1 MKKMRFVVLAFML
14 IMLMCVSSAFA
25 AEPGETVTVN
35 MNLSNSDAIIFT
47 LGSPSYDASALEVV
61 GQNPAAGHTFVD
73 INSDGYTPY
82 PSGKIGTVT
91 VKIRDNAKPG
101 TYTISFSTSGAV
113 SVDLG
118 SARLSVS
125 ATVTV
130 VCPHTNTE
138 TIPGKAATCTETG
151 LTDGTK
157 CSACGVV
164 IKAQETI
171 PANGHTE
178 EVIPGKAA
186 TCTETGLTDGTKC
199 SVCGVV
205 IKAQEE
211 IPAKG
216 HTEEVIPGKAATC
229 TEAGL
234 TEGSKCT
241 VCGVIIKAQETIPA
255 NGHTEEVIPGKA
267 ATCTETGL
275 TDGTKCSAC
284 GVVIKAQETIPAKGH
299 TEEVIPGKEATCTET
314 GLTEGKKCTVCGVVI
329 KAQET
334 IPAKGH
340 TEEVIPGKA
349 ATCTETGLTD
359 GTKCSVCDVV
369 IKAQEEIPANGHIE
383 VTVPGKDST
392 CAEAG
397 LTEGSECA
405 VCGVVI
411 KAQEEI
417 PTKEHNFNK
426 HVVDPTTTSRGY
438 TIYTCKVCEY
448 TYTANYTNK
457 LDSDEDGM
465 CAYGDIVTSAE
476 GEYKEYTADAIE
488 DEIKILVITAEPE
501 EDGTYATRN
510 LHLSSDLL
518 AVFKAEGIIE
528 IYFVVGNAAVNIPVA
543 IFENEAMKAAADAEN
558 CNNFVI
564 TLSIADAEIENAISP
579 KYSVVVALDK
589 DEDIDVTENAIGVKL
604 LLPWEGAQSCVN
616 DENVAYTVSQNEEAW
631 VIDVT
636 KVDFYTLIAE

>member
-157 CSACGVV
+157 CSA
-164 IKAQETI
+164 
-171 PANGHTE
+171 
-178 EVIPGKAA
+178 
-186 TCTETGLTDGTKC
+186 
-199 SVCGVV
+199 
-205 IKAQEE
+205 
-211 IPAKG
+211 
-216 HTEEVIPGKAATC
+216 
-229 TEAGL
+229 
-234 TEGSKCT
+234 
-241 VCGVIIKAQETIPA
+241 
-255 NGHTEEVIPGKA
+255 
-267 ATCTETGL
+267 
-275 TDGTKCSAC
+275 
-284 GVVIKAQETIPAKGH
+284 
-299 TEEVIPGKEATCTET
+299 
-314 GLTEGKKCTVCGVVI
+314 CGVVI

>member
-138 TIPGKAATCTETG
+138 T
-151 LTDGTK
+151 
-157 CSACGVV
+157 
-164 IKAQETI
+164 
-171 PANGHTE
+171 
-178 EVIPGKAA
+178 
-186 TCTETGLTDGTKC
+186 
-199 SVCGVV
+199 
-205 IKAQEE
+205 
-211 IPAKG
+211 
-216 HTEEVIPGKAATC
+216 
-229 TEAGL
+229 
-234 TEGSKCT
+234 
-241 VCGVIIKAQETIPA
+241 
-255 NGHTEEVIPGKA
+255 
-267 ATCTETGL
+267 
-275 TDGTKCSAC
+275 
-284 GVVIKAQETIPAKGH
+284 
-299 TEEVIPGKEATCTET
+299 
-314 GLTEGKKCTVCGVVI
+314 
-329 KAQET
+329 
-334 IPAKGH
+334 
-340 TEEVIPGKA
+340 IPGKA

>member
-267 ATCTETGL
+267 
-275 TDGTKCSAC
+275 
-284 GVVIKAQETIPAKGH
+284 
-299 TEEVIPGKEATCTET
+299 ATCTET